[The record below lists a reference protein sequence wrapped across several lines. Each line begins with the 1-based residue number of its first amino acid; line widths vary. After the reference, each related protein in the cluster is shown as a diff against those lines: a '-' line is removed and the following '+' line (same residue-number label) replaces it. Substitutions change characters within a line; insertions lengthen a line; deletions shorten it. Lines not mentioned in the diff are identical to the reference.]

1 MQNAQEL
8 LYLWFKEVGD
18 VRYERIKQTCDYL
31 NLKLELDL
39 EKPIYNIFYPLLY
52 SGTVEFAGNSRYHM
66 APECIISKHRDSLV
80 VLNPVLTDGLQQTS
94 YIGIYLHK
102 DIDRFNGP
110 NRFNFNLESILGNM
124 PSIDHCVLSMQEV
137 YDIRRDD
144 FEHYIGVVS
153 RKIND
158 TKKWYFID
166 CEHNKC
172 YAIPHHS
179 INPDALNIAYSY
191 DRVVKQE
198 NNGIYDVKNKELRVP
213 IFHMPIIIYRALMI
227 ESLFAE
233 SMPYIDNGYYVFK
246 NVNRRAY
253 TELNRIFCESIKT
266 N

>member
-8 LYLWFKEVGD
+8 LYKWLKEVGD

-31 NLKLELDL
+31 NFKLELDL

-66 APECIISKHRDSLV
+66 APECIISKHRDSQV

-102 DIDRFNGP
+102 NIDRFNSL

-124 PSIDHCVLSMQEV
+124 PSVDHCVLSMQEV

-144 FEHYIGVVS
+144 FEHNIGVVS

-158 TKKWYFID
+158 HTKWYFID
-166 CEHNKC
+166 CEQKKC
-172 YAIPHHS
+172 FAIPHHS
-179 INPDALNIAYSY
+179 INPDALNIAYCY
-191 DRVVKQE
+191 DRVIKRQ
-198 NNGIYDVKNKELRVP
+198 NNGTYDFRNKELRMP
-213 IFHMPIIIYRALMI
+213 IFHIPLLVYRALMI
-227 ESLFAE
+227 ESLFVDSILHIE
-233 SMPYIDNGYYVFK
+233 NGYYVFK